1 MSWKR
6 CPVVVASLGAAMLLS
21 SCAVG
26 PDFEHPAPPPD
37 DVRYTKEPLATHTS
51 STAVRDGQ
59 SQHFINGRDIPGDW
73 WTLFHSPGLNSLVQ
87 QSLNCNPDLQSA
99 IAAVRVAQEL
109 TYAQQGK
116 YFPNAQANFNPTRQQ
131 TASSISPVLNNG
143 TTSQRFDL
151 YTAQVLVTYTF
162 DVWGLNRRS
171 VESLQAQEDSQRLLV
186 EAAYLT
192 LTSNVVVAAI
202 QEASLRG
209 QIDATNQLIDINSK
223 MLGLL
228 RRQFTEGYANR
239 NDVALQEAQLA
250 QTKATLPP
258 LRKALAQ
265 QRDLLTALAGRFPS
279 QEPSETFTLAKINLP
294 VDLPVSLPSQLVEQR
309 PDVRSAE
316 ELLHAASA
324 QVGVA
329 TANMLPQITLGANGG
344 YTLPQLAGLIAPQN
358 AFWLLSG
365 NATQTVFDGFNLL
378 HLRRSAD
385 AALDQVAWSYRSTV
399 ITAFQNVADAL
410 RAIQNDADALKATYD
425 FEKAAKVSL
434 DLAQQQMQTGYAN
447 FLYLLQA
454 QITYQQA
461 ILQRVQAQAARL
473 SDTAALFLAL
483 GGGWWN
489 RDGPPPELKLDVATQ
504 QVGLY
509 PDVHH

>member
-1 MSWKR
+1 MFWKG
-6 CPVVVASLGAAMLLS
+6 CPVVVAALGAAMLVS

-37 DVRYTKEPLATHTS
+37 SARYTREPLATRTGS
-51 STAVRDGQ
+51 APVRDGQ
-59 SQHFINGRDIPGDW
+59 AQHFINGRDIPGNW
-73 WTLFHSPGLNSLVQ
+73 WSLFRSPELNSLVQ
-87 QSLNCNPDLQSA
+87 QSLDCNPNLQTA
-99 IAAVRVAQEL
+99 IAAVRVAQEMK
-109 TYAQQGK
+109 YSQQGK
-116 YFPNAQANFNPTRQQ
+116 FFPQAQTNFNPTRQQ
-131 TASSISPVLNNG
+131 LAASIAPTLNNG
-143 TTSQRFDL
+143 AQRFDL
-151 YTAQVLVTYTF
+151 YTAQVLVTYTI
-162 DVWGLNRRS
+162 DIWGLNRRA
-171 VESLQAQEDSQRLLV
+171 VEGLEAQEDSQRFLV

-209 QIDATNQLIDINSK
+209 QIEVTNQLIDVNSK

-228 RRQFTEGYANR
+228 RRQFDEGYANR

-250 QTKATLPP
+250 QTRATLPP
-258 LRKALAQ
+258 LRKFLAQ
-265 QRDLLTALAGRFPS
+265 QRNLLTALAGRFPS
-279 QEPSETFTLAKINLP
+279 QEPRETFTLAKINLP
-294 VDLPVSLPSQLVEQR
+294 VELPVSLPSQLVEQR

-316 ELLHAASA
+316 ELVHFASA

-329 TANMLPQITLGANGG
+329 TANMLPNLTLSANGG
-344 YTLPQLAGLIAPQN
+344 YTLPELAGLIAPQN
-358 AFWLLSG
+358 VFWLVAG
-365 NATQTVFDGFNLL
+365 NATQTVFDGFSLL
-378 HLRRSAD
+378 HDRRAAD
-385 AALDQVAWSYRSTV
+385 AALDQAAWNYRSTV
-399 ITAFQNVADAL
+399 VTAFQNVADAL
-410 RAIQNDADALKATYD
+410 RAIENDADALKAVSE
-425 FEKAAKVSL
+425 FERAGKVSL
-434 DLAQQQMQTGYAN
+434 DLAQQQMQSGNAN

-461 ILQRVQAQAARL
+461 ILARVQAQANRL

-504 QVGLY
+504 QVAPY

>member
-1 MSWKR
+1 VS
-6 CPVVVASLGAAMLLS
+6 
-21 SCAVG
+21 
-26 PDFEHPAPPPD
+26 
-37 DVRYTKEPLATHTS
+37 RYTKEPLASRTS
-51 STAVRDGQ
+51 SADIRDGRAQ
-59 SQHFINGRDIPGDW
+59 RFINGRDIPGEW
-73 WTLFHSPGLNSLVQ
+73 WNLFRSPALDSLVH
-87 QSLNCNPDLQSA
+87 QSLNANPNLQSA
-99 IAAVRVAQEL
+99 IAAVRVAQET

-116 YFPNAQANFNPTRQQ
+116 YFPFAQANFNPTRQQ
-131 TASSISPVLNNG
+131 TASVISPTLNNG
-143 TTSQRFDL
+143 TVGQRFDL
-151 YTAQVLVTYTF
+151 YTAQVLVSYTF
-162 DVWGLNRRS
+162 DVWGLNRRA
-171 VESLQAQEDSQRLLV
+171 VESLQAQEDSQRFLV
-186 EAAYLT
+186 EAAYLA

-209 QIDATNQLIDINSK
+209 QIDATNQLIDINTK
-223 MLGLL
+223 MLELL

-258 LRKALAQ
+258 LRKALAI
-265 QRDLLTALAGRFPS
+265 QRDLLSALAGRFPS
-279 QEPSETFTLAKINLP
+279 QEPKETFTLAKVTLP
-294 VDLPVSLPSQLVEQR
+294 TDLPVSLPLQLVEQR

-316 ELLHAASA
+316 QLVHSASA

-329 TANMLPQITLGANGG
+329 TANMLPNITIDATGG
-344 YTLPQLAGLIAPQN
+344 YTAAALAGLIMPQN
-358 AFWLLSG
+358 MFWLLAG
-365 NATQTVFDGFNLL
+365 NATQTVFDGLSLL
-378 HLRRSAD
+378 HQRRAAD
-385 AALDQVAWSYRSTV
+385 AALDEAAWNYRSTV

-425 FEKAAKVSL
+425 FERASKVSL

-447 FLYLLQA
+447 FLYLLTA

-489 RDGPPPELKLDVATQ
+489 RDGPPPELKLDVATA
-504 QVGLY
+504 QVSPY

>member
-1 MSWKR
+1 MFLKR
-6 CPVVVASLGAAMLLS
+6 CPIVVAALGAAMLVS

-37 DVRYTKEPLATHTS
+37 SARYTREPLATRTS
-51 STAVRDGQ
+51 SAPVHDGQ
-59 SQHFINGRDIPGDW
+59 AQHFINGRDIPGDW
-73 WTLFHSPGLNSLVQ
+73 WALFRSRELNSLVQ
-87 QSLNCNPDLQSA
+87 QSLNCNPNLQAA
-99 IAAVRVAQEL
+99 IAAVRVAQEMK
-109 TYAQQGK
+109 YSQQGK
-116 YFPNAQANFNPTRQQ
+116 FFPEAQANFNPTRQQ
-131 TASSISPVLNNG
+131 LASSIAPTLNNG
-143 TTSQRFDL
+143 AQRFDL
-151 YTAQVLVTYTF
+151 HTAQVLVSYTF
-162 DVWGLNRRS
+162 DIWGGNRRA
-171 VESLQAQEDSQRLLV
+171 VQSLEAQEDSQRFLV
-186 EAAYLT
+186 EAAYLA

-209 QIDATNQLIDINSK
+209 QIDVTNQLIDVNSK

-228 RRQFTEGYANR
+228 RRQFNEGYANR

-279 QEPSETFTLAKINLP
+279 QEPRETFTLAKINLP

-316 ELLHAASA
+316 ELVHSASA

-329 TANMLPQITLGANGG
+329 TANMLPNITIGANGG
-344 YTLPQLAGLIAPQN
+344 YTLPALAGLIAPQN
-358 AFWLLSG
+358 VFWLVAG
-365 NATQTVFDGFNLL
+365 NATQTVFDGFSLL
-378 HLRRSAD
+378 HDRRAAD
-385 AALDQVAWSYRSTV
+385 AALDEAAWNYRSTV
-399 ITAFQNVADAL
+399 VTAFQNVADAL
-410 RAIQNDADALKATYD
+410 RAIQNDADALKAVTE
-425 FEKAAKVSL
+425 FEAAAKISL
-434 DLAQQQMQTGYAN
+434 DLAQQQMQSGNAN

-454 QITYQQA
+454 QITYQNA
-461 ILQRVQAQAARL
+461 ILARVQAQANRL

-504 QVGLY
+504 QVAPY